1 MWSSKATQY
10 ACWCVDHTWVER
22 FSVARQKTIFTCNNT
37 LPLWQ
42 HQNHKTIKLKSFIC
56 MFIMQNSSVE
66 CFKLNI
72 KIKCHIIQ
80 GTLSHLC
87 KPQACILCSNCKCAP
102 SQLQASTRSTAS
114 LQTLN
119 WNHAHAQVK
128 VCISSRERVHMLKS
142 KHARA
147 QMQVCTCS
155 CQAST
160 CSNASV
166 HMHNCKCTC
175 TTASRHMLNR
185 KHACASETKHKLKSK
200 HAHPQ
205 LKTWKYSSARLHIL

>member
-1 MWSSKATQY
+1 MRSAAWMWSSKATQY

-102 SQLQASTRSTAS
+102 SQLKPCTCSSKS
-114 LQTLN
+114 VHILKGKG
-119 WNHAHAQVK
+119 AHAQ
-128 VCISSRERVHMLKS
+128 E
-142 KHARA
+142 
-147 QMQVCTCS
+147 
-155 CQAST
+155 QACT

-166 HMHNCKCTC
+166 HLQLSSMHLLKCKC
-175 TTASRHMLNR
+175 AHAQLQVHMHDC
-185 KHACASETKHKLKSK
+185 K
-200 HAHPQ
+200 
-205 LKTWKYSSARLHIL
+205 